1 MALEL
6 KQEQKQILSQKMIQ
20 SASILQMS
28 AADLEE
34 YLNEQSMEN
43 PVIDLIQKVPE
54 ESTEETAQKD
64 AETYQWIQS
73 HDEQNRYLY
82 QKIETT
88 EDDLPEWNFDTR
100 QAENLADS
108 LWEQLLIKHIP
119 AQDEE
124 DIRAILESLDERG
137 YFSEPLEDFLQYFHM
152 DEERF
157 STLLQ
162 LVQTLE
168 PAGVGARSLNE
179 CLCLQLERKGLL
191 TPTLEK
197 FVNFHLEKMA
207 KNQLP
212 AIAKEL
218 STPLGQVKE
227 YCQLI
232 RTLDPKPGAYL
243 GRVQRTHY
251 INPDVI
257 VVKFKG
263 HLDILLNDSVY
274 PDISLNTG
282 YLQMYQS
289 SSDKEVQDYLQKKI
303 SQAEWIRQCITQ
315 RNATLFSVAREIV
328 ARQHD
333 FFLEG
338 ISGLKPLRMAD
349 VANKLEIHES
359 TVSRAVRMKY
369 LQCTWGTFPL
379 SYFFA
384 KSTARSA
391 SLDIFGTSDEAS
403 TAAEIKR
410 TIRKIIEGENREK
423 PYSDRALAQKLE
435 EQGISIS
442 RRTIA
447 KYREEENIPN
457 ASGRKEYK

>member
-124 DIRAILESLDERG
+124 DIRAILESLDKRG
-137 YFSEPLEDFLQYFHM
+137 YFSEALEDFLQYFHM

-218 STPLGQVKE
+218 SIPLGQVKE

-303 SQAEWIRQCITQ
+303 SQAEWIRQCIAQ

-403 TAAEIKR
+403 TAAEIK
-410 TIRKIIEGENREK
+410 TAIRKIIEGEDREK

-457 ASGRKEYK
+457 ASGRKKYK